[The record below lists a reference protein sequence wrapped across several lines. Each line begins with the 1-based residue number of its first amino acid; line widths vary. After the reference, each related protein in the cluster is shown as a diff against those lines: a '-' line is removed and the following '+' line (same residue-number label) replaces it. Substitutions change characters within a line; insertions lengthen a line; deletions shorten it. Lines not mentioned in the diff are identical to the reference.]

1 MQIEVRHGGFSY
13 PGFSPVL
20 TNVNFS
26 FDGIGVMSIL
36 GPNGAG
42 KTTLLRAMLGL
53 IPFTTGESLLNGKRV
68 HEWKPRDFW
77 RMVGYVP
84 QAKMPGFAA
93 MSIADMVVLG
103 RSTRIGAFALPGR
116 KDWAIVDRV
125 LEEVGI
131 PHLST
136 RLCSEVSGGQ
146 LQLAMIA
153 RALAAEPQLL
163 VLDEPESNLDFKN
176 QMVVLN
182 VIKRLASQGLGAIIN
197 THFPTHALEISRKTL
212 LVPRSGSPLYGDTE
226 VIMTEDNLTELF
238 DVQVRIRDLNL
249 PEGNYTSVAAVGPRH

>member
-1 MQIEVRHGGFSY
+1 MQIEVRHGSFSY
-13 PGFSPVL
+13 PGFKPVL
-20 TNVNFS
+20 NNVNFS
-26 FDGIGVMSIL
+26 FDGVGVMSIL

-53 IPFTTGESLLNGKRV
+53 ISFTRGESLVNGKRV
-68 HEWKPRDFW
+68 QEWKPKDFW
-77 RMVGYVP
+77 RTVGYVP
-84 QAKMPGFAA
+84 QAKTPGFAA

-103 RSTRIGAFALPGR
+103 RSTHVGAFGLPGP

-125 LEEVGI
+125 LEEVGLS
-131 PHLST
+131 HLSD

-153 RALAAEPQLL
+153 RALAAEPRLL

-182 VIKRLASQGLGAIIN
+182 VIRRLTSQGLGVIIN
-197 THFPTHALEISRKTL
+197 THFPAHALEISRKTL
-212 LVPRSGSPLYGDTE
+212 LVPRNGSPTFGDTQS
-226 VIMTEDNLTELF
+226 IMTEDRLTDLF
-238 DVQVRIRDLNL
+238 DVQVRIRDLDL
-249 PEGNYTSVAAVGPRH
+249 PERPYTCVAAVGPRA